1 MLHSWAWAKTELRKV
16 QNLLEVKEDD
26 LVITGYIHSGAI
38 DRGVSGDKDYYFM
51 AFTKY
56 GMKEDKS
63 ISFILLIEW
72 EI

>member
-1 MLHSWAWAKTELRKV
+1 MLHSWACANTELRKV
-16 QNLLEVKEDD
+16 QKLLEVKEDF
-26 LVITGYIHSGAI
+26 VITGYIQSGAL
-38 DRGVSGDKDYYFM
+38 DRAVSGDKDYYFM

-56 GMKEDKS
+56 EIEDKS

>member
-1 MLHSWAWAKTELRKV
+1 M
-16 QNLLEVKEDD
+16 
-26 LVITGYIHSGAI
+26 ITGYIQSGAL
-38 DRGVSGDKDYYFM
+38 DRAVSGDKDYYFM

-56 GMKEDKS
+56 KIEDKS

>member
-16 QNLLEVKEDD
+16 QNLLVVKED
-26 LVITGYIHSGAI
+26 LVIAGYIQNGAI
-38 DRGVSGDKDYYFM
+38 DRGVSGDKNYYCM

-56 GMKEDKS
+56 EMKEDKS

>member
-1 MLHSWAWAKTELRKV
+1 MLHSWACTNTELRKV
-16 QNLLEVKEDD
+16 QNLLEVKEEDFM
-26 LVITGYIHSGAI
+26 ITGYIQSGAL
-38 DRGVSGDKDYYFM
+38 DRAVSGDKDYYFM

-56 GMKEDKS
+56 KIEDKS